1 MTTARKSPKK
11 AEVFRSMAELRQ
23 TFFPEAVAASEERA
37 DDPAY
42 FGPRLAE
49 RAMEG
54 FHKRLVARGVKC
66 AASK

>member
-1 MTTARKSPKK
+1 MRMAKKSPEET
-11 AEVFRSMAELRQ
+11 EVFRSMAELRQ
-23 TFFPEAVAASEERA
+23 RFFPEAVAASKERA

-42 FGPRLAE
+42 LGPRLAE

-54 FHKRLVARGVKC
+54 FQKRLVAHEEKC